1 MKQQNDKVSYHIDA
15 GGETEL
21 SPRVYQESIL
31 EHRFGYTQNQLAA
44 MSDSEVTQKYL
55 ELTEG

>member
-21 SPRVYQESIL
+21 SARAYQESIL
-31 EHRFGYTQNQLAA
+31 QYRFGYTQNQLSA
-44 MSDSEVTQKYL
+44 MGDDEIAQKYL